1 MQNERLPPAFSL
13 FIFHCSLLFVLEVL
27 TLMSITCFFQPFIE
41 NIYRQH
47 GLTEQEKKI
56 ANLIV
61 LEGLDNQEI
70 SERIFRALIT
80 VKKSAAQIYR
90 KFGVHKRTELM
101 AFFIRKLCA
110 MQSYESTKCQSSA
123 LKEAV

>member
-1 MQNERLPPAFSL
+1 MKNEK
-13 FIFHCSLLFVLEVL
+13 HCSLLISNFSFSSPFL
-27 TLMSITCFFQPFIE
+27 TEIFHS
-41 NIYRQH
+41 Y
-47 GLTEQEKKI
+47 GLTEQEMI
-56 ANLIV
+56 VANLIV

-90 KFGVHKRTELM
+90 KFGVHKRTEIM

-110 MQSYESTKCQSSA
+110 MQSYESTKSQSA
-123 LKEAV
+123 ILKEAV